1 MHRILPAVALFLLAV
16 VVVSRLTRGGAPE
29 GGGVAEPAVA
39 VEADAAAGRAPA
51 IPRAAPVEVAP
62 AASATPT
69 IDRMVALANRQRL
82 ERESRF
88 TYIDSLLIETDSV
101 IRRWPHRDGRPLRV
115 LLDEAPGLPGWNR
128 EHAGIARRAMQAWQQ
143 VFPDLRMETVLG
155 GEEIDIMVRWI
166 ERFEIDRTGQADLQY
181 RSSGE
186 IQHATVV
193 LALQNK
199 EGVPLSSEGLLAV
212 AVHEFGH
219 ALGLPHSPHPGDV
232 MFPATRTATI
242 SSRDRATLVLL
253 YALAPGS
260 LRIQP

>member
-1 MHRILPAVALFLLAV
+1 MHRILPVVALLLLAV
-16 VVVSRLTRGGAPE
+16 VVISRLTRGGAP
-29 GGGVAEPAVA
+29 GGEAA
-39 VEADAAAGRAPA
+39 VEPVAALEAEAASARTAAAQSAT
-51 IPRAAPVEVAP
+51 PVQAAP
-62 AASATPT
+62 AASATPA

-82 ERESRF
+82 EREARF

-101 IRRWPHRDGRPLRV
+101 VRRWPNRDGRALRV
-115 LLDEAPGLPGWNR
+115 LLDEVPGLPGWDR

-143 VFPDLRMETVLG
+143 VFPDLRMETVIG
-155 GEEIDIMVRWI
+155 GEDIDIMVRWI
-166 ERFEIDRTGQADLQY
+166 ERFEIERTGQADLQY
-181 RSSGE
+181 RGSGE
-186 IQHATVV
+186 IQHATIV

-199 EGVPLSSEGLLAV
+199 DGAPLSNEGLLAV

-219 ALGLPHSPHPGDV
+219 ALGLPHSPNPGDV
-232 MFPATRTATI
+232 MYPSTRTATI

>member
-1 MHRILPAVALFLLAV
+1 MHRILPVVALFLLAV
-16 VVVSRLTRGGAPE
+16 VVVSRLTRGGAP
-29 GGGVAEPAVA
+29 GGDPPTDQATAIEAEPAGGSSP
-39 VEADAAAGRAPA
+39 AAGTAAPA
-51 IPRAAPVEVAP
+51 EGAP
-62 AASATPT
+62 ATSATPA

-82 ERESRF
+82 EREARF

-101 IRRWPHRDGRPLRV
+101 VRRWPNRDGRALRV
-115 LLDEAPGLPGWNR
+115 LLDESPGIPGWDR
-128 EHAGIARRAMQAWQQ
+128 EHASIARRAMQAWQQ

-155 GEEIDIMVRWI
+155 GEDIDVVVRWI

-181 RSSGE
+181 RSTGE
-186 IQHATVV
+186 IQHATVI
-193 LALQNK
+193 LGLQNK
-199 EGVPLSSEGLLAV
+199 DGIPLNHDGLLAV

-219 ALGLPHSPHPGDV
+219 ALGLPHSPNPVDV
-232 MFPATRTATI
+232 MYPSTRTATI